1 MNNYIPTK
9 SFFEAIL
16 ETDYYQNL
24 KDDLFLY
31 ISENF
36 SSEQNSL
43 YLYIKKSETKPPSKI
58 ILIQHKMKILFGKTN
73 FDVPLLIY
81 LLESFPLSS
90 PEIFIQ
96 KINNNIA
103 INPKLQL
110 LINKNLH
117 INYENYI
124 NWNKNIDGIRNIL
137 KYLYNIFL
145 KNFPIYINKK
155 EVNKATGLCILDYS
169 NIKYFIKNT
178 NYNNNLNLTVENIN
192 VKKNI
197 SSQNV
202 ASKKRSNSNEKINSK
217 NINFTPLSNKN
228 VNENNFISNN
238 IFFKTPDYQSIESN
252 NNENNIKILNE
263 DLKNNLIKKLS
274 ENKLLNKIKEEKN
287 RQENINKMLNNIKF
301 KLNFELNQMNEILNK
316 KDSINNEIIFI
327 QNELNNNNNN
337 NDINF
342 NEIYIKI
349 SLMNFNPLQK
359 GDNLIYINNINTT
372 HRFIKEFTAD
382 EMLKIIK
389 RAFEKKIIDFKTSLN
404 LTRKISREILF
415 FKFGQQIHIEE

>member
-1 MNNYIPTK
+1 MNYYIPTI
-9 SFFEAIL
+9 SFFEAIS

-36 SSEQNSL
+36 SSAQNSL
-43 YLYIKKSETKPPSKI
+43 YLFIKKSDTKPPSKI
-58 ILIQHKMKILFGKTN
+58 LLIQHKMKILFGKTY

-124 NWNKNIDGIRNIL
+124 NWDKNIDGINKIL

-145 KNFPIYINKK
+145 KNFPIYINKH
-155 EVNKATGLCILDYS
+155 EVNKATGMCLLDYS
-169 NIKYFIKNT
+169 NIKYFIKN
-178 NYNNNLNLTVENIN
+178 NNDLNLTVDNVNI
-192 VKKNI
+192 KKNI
-197 SSQNV
+197 STKSVDFQ
-202 ASKKRSNSNEKINSK
+202 KKRSNSNEKINVK
-217 NINFTPLSNKN
+217 NMNFTPLSNKN
-228 VNENNFISNN
+228 VNENLINNN
-238 IFFKTPDYQSIESN
+238 IFFTTPDIQSIESS

-263 DLKNNLIKKLS
+263 DLKKNLIKKLS
-274 ENKLLNKIKEEKN
+274 ENKLFNLIKEEKN
-287 RQENINKMLNNIKF
+287 KQENFNKNLNNIKF

-316 KDSINNEIIFI
+316 KNSFTNEIFLI
-327 QNELNNNNNN
+327 QNELNNINN

-342 NEIYIKI
+342 NEINIKI

-404 LTRKISREILF
+404 LTRKISREIMF
-415 FKFGQQIHIEE
+415 FKFGQQIHIDE

>member
-1 MNNYIPTK
+1 MNYYIPTI
-9 SFFEAIL
+9 SFFEAIS

-36 SSEQNSL
+36 SSAQNSL
-43 YLYIKKSETKPPSKI
+43 YLFIKKSDTKPPSKI
-58 ILIQHKMKILFGKTN
+58 LLIQHKMKILFGKTY

-124 NWNKNIDGIRNIL
+124 NWDKNIDGINKIL

-145 KNFPIYINKK
+145 KNFPIYINKH
-155 EVNKATGLCILDYS
+155 EVNKATGMCLLDYS
-169 NIKYFIKNT
+169 NIKYFIKN
-178 NYNNNLNLTVENIN
+178 NNDLNLTVDNVNI
-192 VKKNI
+192 KKNI
-197 SSQNV
+197 STKSVDFQ
-202 ASKKRSNSNEKINSK
+202 KKRSNSNEKINVK
-217 NINFTPLSNKN
+217 NMNFTPLSNKN
-228 VNENNFISNN
+228 VNENLINNN
-238 IFFKTPDYQSIESN
+238 IFFTTPDIQSIESS

-263 DLKNNLIKKLS
+263 DLKKNLIKKLS
-274 ENKLLNKIKEEKN
+274 ENKLFNLIKKEKN
-287 RQENINKMLNNIKF
+287 KQENFNKNLNNIKF

-316 KDSINNEIIFI
+316 KNSFTNEIFLI
-327 QNELNNNNNN
+327 QNELNNINN

-342 NEIYIKI
+342 NEINIKI

-404 LTRKISREILF
+404 LTRKISREIMF
-415 FKFGQQIHIEE
+415 FKFGQQIHIDE